1 MDNGLFN
8 KYDTFLQQRENTVQE
23 LIIYIQE
30 TTGVLLT
37 KEEIVLTKKSVTF
50 QTSSVKKTVL
60 IKKNTKD
67 LLKKKGYIVID

>member
-8 KYDTFLQQRENTVQE
+8 KYDTFLQQRENIVQE

-37 KEEIVLTKKSVTF
+37 KEEIVLTKKSVIF
-50 QTSSVKKTVL
+50 QTSSVKKNVL

-67 LLKKKGYIVID
+67 LLKKRGYIVKD